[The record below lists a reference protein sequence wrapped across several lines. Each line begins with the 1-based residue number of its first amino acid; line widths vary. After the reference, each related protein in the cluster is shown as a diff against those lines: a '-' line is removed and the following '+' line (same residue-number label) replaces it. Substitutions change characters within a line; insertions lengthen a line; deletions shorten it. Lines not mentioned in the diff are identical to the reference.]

1 MGVEVKTKEL
11 AGKGL
16 SARRLPAQP
25 GMALGEHGILPAM
38 QSALSPNSVRTL
50 ATLLVVLL
58 LIGVGVLFTPWQQS
72 IPGRGMVMALTPTER
87 QQFIAAPV
95 ESRVLQWHVT
105 EGSKVKAGDL
115 IVELTDNDP
124 QILDRI
130 EEEKRLLTERRMNA
144 NGRVEAHLDRLGRL
158 EESRANGISAARNRV
173 EGALDRIRQA
183 EQALTAAIER
193 QTVAR
198 LNLTRQNGLFKSGL
212 TSQRTVELAQQEQA
226 TADAEVRRSEAAVS
240 AAKNEKRAL
249 DDDLRKI
256 QADAEAAIEAERATL
271 NMARSE
277 VNNVGAELQRVDVRL
292 ARQQTMRVTAPRDG
306 IVLRLLAQPNSELLK
321 AGEPLV
327 AFVPETITPV
337 VELYVDG
344 VDIPLVHS
352 GDMVRLQFNGWPA
365 IQFVGWPAVAVG
377 TFGGKVTLVDATTS
391 KAGKFRILVVPD
403 TNDDPWPSGKYLRQ
417 GVEAKGWVLL
427 KQVPLWWELWRQFNG
442 FPQTIAEDEPGA
454 TGSKEKSKK

>member
-1 MGVEVKTKEL
+1 MEVDLKTTETIDKESRPSRS
-11 AGKGL
+11 AGRHGFE
-16 SARRLPAQP
+16 
-25 GMALGEHGILPAM
+25 LGEQGILPSM
-38 QSALSPNSVRTL
+38 QAALSPRSTRTL
-50 ATLLVVLL
+50 AILLVAL
-58 LIGVGVLFTPWQQS
+58 LILSIAVLFTPWQQS
-72 IPGRGMVMALTPTER
+72 VSGIGQVIALTPNER
-87 QQFIAAPV
+87 QQSIAAPV

-105 EGSKVKAGDL
+105 EGSRVKEGDL
-115 IVELTDNDP
+115 VVELTDNDP

-130 EEEKRLLTERRMNA
+130 QEEKRLLNERRMNA

-158 EESRANGISAARNRV
+158 EESRANAISAARNRV

-183 EQALTAAIER
+183 EQSLTAAIER
-193 QTVAR
+193 QTVAK

-256 QADAEAAIEAERATL
+256 QADAEAAIEAEKATL

-277 VNNVGAELQRVDVRL
+277 VANVGAEVQRVDVRL

-306 IVLRLLAQPNSELLK
+306 IILRLLAQPNTELLK

-327 AFVPETITPV
+327 MFVPETINPV

-344 VDIPLVHS
+344 MDIPLVHS

-365 IQFVGWPAVAVG
+365 IQFVGWPSVAVG
-377 TFGGKVTLVDATTS
+377 TFGGRVTLVDATTS
-391 KAGKFRILVVPD
+391 KTGKFRILAVPD
-403 TNDDPWPSGKYLRQ
+403 SKDDPWPSNMYLRQ

-427 KQVPLWWELWRQFNG
+427 KQVPLWWELWRRFNG
-442 FPQTIAEDEPGA
+442 FPQTISEDEPGA
-454 TGSKEKSKK
+454 KSAKEKAK